1 MKSDNSLLIV
11 AVIAV
16 VVSIFATG
24 FTYFSIAN
32 LAEQITGYATGATA
46 NLTVETLAQINF
58 TNFSIA
64 WGSGRVNPGATA
76 ASLITTAAG
85 TVTNG
90 NWTADDGLILEN
102 SGNVNVSLNLTGDK
116 TAAAFIGGTGPA
128 YLWNITNVEAN
139 SCINATG
146 GLGGPVLD
154 LNTFHNVNTSQGLSR
169 VCNTFGFKA
178 SADTI
183 RIDFNVTVPEDS
195 STGALTDLINATA
208 YT

>member
-1 MKSDNSLLIV
+1 MKSDNLLLII
-11 AVIAV
+11 AVVAV

-32 LAEQITGYATGATA
+32 LAEQITGYATQATA
-46 NLTVETLAQINF
+46 NLTVETLAQVNF

-76 ASLITTAAG
+76 ASLITTGAG

-102 SGNVNVSLNLTGDK
+102 AGNVNVSLNITGNK
-116 TAAAFIGGTGPA
+116 AASAFIGGTNPA
-128 YLWNITNVEAN
+128 YQWNITNVEAN
-139 SCINATG
+139 SCINTTG
-146 GLGGPVLD
+146 GTGTLD
-154 LNTFHNVNTSQGLSR
+154 LNTFHNVNTSLGASL